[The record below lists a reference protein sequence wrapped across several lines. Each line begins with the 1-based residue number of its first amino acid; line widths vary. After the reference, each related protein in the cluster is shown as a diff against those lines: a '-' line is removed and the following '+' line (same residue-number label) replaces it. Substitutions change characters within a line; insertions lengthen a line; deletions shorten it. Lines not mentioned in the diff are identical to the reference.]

1 MDSLPLRNAPIP
13 LASPPE
19 FVVCPL
25 MREIPAFRYFWPS
38 LGWRGW
44 RFAEL

>member
-1 MDSLPLRNAPIP
+1 
-13 LASPPE
+13 
-19 FVVCPL
+19 

-44 RFAEL
+44 RFAELYGGGLWADTLQPR